1 MPASFEHALTIADND
16 LDCQRRT
23 PMPAPSRRGFLTR
36 LTALGLGTSGWGHA
50 RLHAADSPDLLT
62 SETKV
67 AIQAGLQWLKEQQH
81 KDGSFGSVARY
92 QQNVGIVGLVGLAF
106 LSSGSTPGR
115 GPYGAALDR
124 VIDFLITCST
134 PTGYIVEPDTAVE
147 SPMYG
152 HGFATMFLAEA
163 LGMSQRDDLSKVVR
177 KAVALILQTQNDE
190 GGWRFFPTPKDADVS
205 VTVCQLMALRA
216 ARNTGIS
223 VPKETIDRGVKYI
236 EKCQNPDG
244 GFRYRIFDSQESRF
258 ARSAAAVVAL
268 YTSGIHE
275 GPVLDKGRAYLRPFL
290 PGVRGIHE
298 QDFYF
303 YGHYYAVQA
312 AWHAGGDFWNSWY
325 PAIRTELLRS
335 QSNDGSWF
343 DAWFGSEFSTAM
355 ALIVLQ
361 APNHLLPIFDR

>member
-1 MPASFEHALTIADND
+1 MFAH
-16 LDCQRRT
+16 
-23 PMPAPSRRGFLTR
+23 SRRGFLTR
-36 LTALGLGTSGWGHA
+36 LTAFGLGASGLGRTS
-50 RLHAADSPDLLT
+50 LLAADTPNLIT
-62 SETKV
+62 PETKA
-67 AIQAGLQWLKEQQH
+67 AIQTGLKWLNEQQH

-92 QQNVGIVGLVGLAF
+92 QGNVGIAGLVGLAF

-115 GPYGAALDR
+115 GPYGAALTR
-124 VIDFLITCST
+124 VIDFLIACST
-134 PTGYIVEPDTAVE
+134 PTGYIVESDSEAE

-163 LGMSQRDDLSKVVR
+163 LGMSERDDLSQVVR

-190 GGWRFFPTPKDADVS
+190 GGWRYFPVPKEADVS

-223 VPKETIDRGVKYI
+223 VPKETIDLGIKNI

-244 GFRYRIFDSQESRF
+244 GFCYKIFDPQESRF
-258 ARSAAAVVAL
+258 ARSAAAVTAL
-268 YTSGIHE
+268 YTSGVHE
-275 GPVLDKGRAYLRPFL
+275 GPVLDKGRAYLRKFL
-290 PGVRGIHE
+290 PGIRGIHE
-298 QDFYF
+298 NDFYY

-312 AWHAGGDFWNSWY
+312 AWHAGGDLWNSWF
-325 PAIRTELLRS
+325 PAIRTELMRS
-335 QSNDGSWF
+335 QSADGSWF

-361 APNHLLPIFDR
+361 TPNHLLPIFDR

>member
-1 MPASFEHALTIADND
+1 MTT
-16 LDCQRRT
+16 R
-23 PMPAPSRRGFLTR
+23 SRRDFLTR
-36 LTALGLGTSGWGHA
+36 MAALGLGVGGLGLAS
-50 RLHAADSPDLLT
+50 LPAADSPNLLT
-62 SETKV
+62 PETKV
-67 AIQAGLQWLKEQQH
+67 AIQAGLKWLKEQQH

-92 QQNVGIVGLVGLAF
+92 QGNVGIAGLVGLAF

-115 GPYGAALDR
+115 GPYGTALNR
-124 VIDFLITCST
+124 IIDYLIACST
-134 PTGYIVEPDTAVE
+134 PTGYIVESNSEAE

-163 LGMSQRDDLSKVVR
+163 LGMTEREKVSQVVR

-190 GGWRFFPTPKDADVS
+190 GGWRYFPTPKDADVS

-258 ARSAAAVVAL
+258 ARSAAAVTAL

-275 GPVLDKGRAYLRPFL
+275 GPVLDKGRAYLRQFL
-290 PGVRGIHE
+290 PGIRGIHE
-298 QDFYF
+298 NDFYF

-312 AWHAGGDFWNSWY
+312 AWHAGGDLWASWF

-335 QSNDGSWF
+335 QSTDGSWF

-361 APNHLLPIFDR
+361 TPNHLLPIFDR

>member
-1 MPASFEHALTIADND
+1 MPI
-16 LDCQRRT
+16 
-23 PMPAPSRRGFLTR
+23 PSRREFLFR
-36 LTALGLGTSGWGHA
+36 MAVLGLGASCSG
-50 RLHAADSPDLLT
+50 RVCFAAESPTLLT
-62 SETKV
+62 PAVKV
-67 AIQAGLQWLKEQQH
+67 AIQAGLKWLEEQQH
-81 KDGSFGSVARY
+81 PNGSFGSVARY
-92 QQNVGIVGLVGLAF
+92 QGNVGIAGLAGLAF

-115 GPYGAALDR
+115 GPYGLALDR
-124 VIDFLITCST
+124 VIDYLIACST
-134 PTGYIVEPDTAVE
+134 PTGYIVEPDSEAE

-163 LGMSQRDDLSKVVR
+163 LGMSERHELSQVVR
-177 KAVALILQTQNDE
+177 KAVALIIQTQNDE
-190 GGWRFFPTPKDADVS
+190 GGWRYFPTPKDADVS

-223 VPKETIDRGVKYI
+223 VSKETIDRGVQYI

-268 YTSGIHE
+268 YTSGVHE
-275 GPVLDKGRAYLRPFL
+275 GATLDKGRAYLRQYL
-290 PGVRGIHE
+290 PGVRGIRE

-312 AWHAGGDFWNSWY
+312 AWHAGGDFWDSWY
-325 PAIRTELLRS
+325 PAIRTELLRE
-335 QSNDGSWF
+335 QEANGCWF
-343 DAWFGSEFSTAM
+343 DPWFGAEFSTAM

-361 APNHLLPIFDR
+361 TPNHLLPIFDR